1 MPGSATPPS
10 ADGGVGPHGGSP
22 VDVDIRG
29 AFDQAPIG
37 AAILT
42 LDRRVVWA
50 NSALIQ
56 VLGHSADTE
65 TQQTVLES
73 FHPADRGLVDRMLG
87 AVTSGAV
94 STGRAQARVFDAD
107 HEPLHVQLSAAA
119 VLDDA
124 DRCAH
129 LVLHVEN
136 VHSDYSRFAKLA
148 EAVLHD
154 PLTGLPNRTLFLDRL
169 HHGLQRHQR
178 LEQPLTVI
186 YLDLDHLGR
195 VEDALGAAAGEQLL
209 VKVAERLR
217 SCLRPGDTVGRI
229 GREEF
234 ALLCENTD
242 AAVAAGVAE
251 RVRALAAAPVTL
263 LGPDGTFLDDI
274 ALGVSLGIAG
284 ADDHPHLD
292 PESLLRAADAAGD
305 TDRSSRAAAL
315 GVDGRGHTPRRGSA
329 PAETNPEVVALSDAI
344 ARVRAV
350 YQPVVDLD
358 TRAVVGYEALAR
370 GPVGPLQEPDVLFAA
385 AAAAGR
391 TAELDWACRVAAG
404 RGAIDG
410 QLGRNHMLFINAEPE
425 VLARVLPTDVD
436 AAITRE
442 AMLHPLDVIVELT
455 ERELGANLPGV
466 LRAVERI
473 RSRGWRIAVDD
484 VGADPASLALLPLLA
499 PEVIKLDLRLVQSNT
514 TQEIARIVG
523 AVNAQAERTGALVL
537 AEGIETEAHAVTAHM
552 LGARLGQGYLFGR
565 PAPLPAGPVPDGPV
579 VDGLHPPGPASL
591 RTTDQRT
598 PFELVANSA
607 RARRSTKAML
617 TAVSRNLE
625 SQAFN
630 LDGAGVVLGT
640 FQNRRHITARSAK
653 RYAELGE
660 QCAYVAVFAVDVP
673 AELGPGVHTMSVDPR
688 DPLAN
693 EWDVVVLGPHF
704 AGALLSRDVGDEVGD
719 GVADPDRRFDYAVTY
734 DRNTVLAAATL
745 LLGRAPA

>member
-1 MPGSATPPS
+1 MPGSAAPPARGS
-10 ADGGVGPHGGSP
+10 DFGPSGGPA
-22 VDVDIRG
+22 VDVGG
-29 AFDQAPIG
+29 AFDHAPIG
-37 AAILT
+37 SAILT
-42 LDRRVVWA
+42 LDHQVIWS
-50 NSALIQ
+50 NTALNRM
-56 VLGHSADTE
+56 LGRTADAPE
-65 TQQTVLES
+65 QETVLES
-73 FHPADRGLVDRMLG
+73 FHPDDRTLVERMLRT
-87 AVTSGAV
+87 VTTGTV
-94 STGRAQARVFDAD
+94 STGRVRVRVLDPD
-107 HEPLHVQLSAAA
+107 RQPLHVQLSAAS

-124 DRCAH
+124 DRAAH

-136 VHSDYSRFAKLA
+136 VHSDFQRFVELT

-169 HHGLQRHQR
+169 HHGLLRHQR
-178 LEQPLTVI
+178 LQQPLTVI

-195 VEDALGAAAGEQLL
+195 VNDALGCDAGDQLL
-209 VKVAERLR
+209 VLVAERLR
-217 SCLRPGDTVGRI
+217 SCVRPGDTVGRV

-242 AAVAAGVAE
+242 ATVAAGVTD
-251 RVRALAAAPVTL
+251 RVRALLAAPVTL
-263 LGPDGTFLDDI
+263 LGPDGQAVDDI
-274 ALGVSLGIAG
+274 RLGVSTGVVG
-284 ADDHPHLD
+284 TDDHPHLD
-292 PESLLRAADAAGD
+292 PESLLRAADSAGY
-305 TDRSSRAAAL
+305 TDRCNRAAAL
-315 GVDGRGHTPRRGSA
+315 GVEAPRAARGPA
-329 PAETNPEVVALSDAI
+329 PEETTPEVVALSDAI
-344 ARVRAV
+344 AGVRAV

-370 GPVGPLQEPDVLFAA
+370 GPLGPLQEPDVLFAA

-404 RGAIDG
+404 RGAIE
-410 QLGRNHMLFINAEPE
+410 GRLNLNHMLFINAEPE
-425 VLARVLPTDVD
+425 VLARELPSDVG

-442 AMLHPLDVIVELT
+442 AVRHPLDVIVELT
-455 ERELGANLPGV
+455 ERELACNLPGV

-473 RSRGWRIAVDD
+473 RSRGWRVAVDD

-537 AEGIETEAHAVTAHM
+537 AEGIETEAHALTAHM

-565 PAPLPAGPVPDGPV
+565 PAPLPASPVPT
-579 VDGLHPPGPASL
+579 GPAIGAPRRPRPTGPCTS
-591 RTTDQRT
+591 DHRT
-598 PFELVANSA
+598 PFELIASST

-625 SQAFN
+625 NQAFN

-640 FQNRRHITARSAK
+640 FQNRRYITARSTS
-653 RYAELGE
+653 RYVELGE

-673 AELGPGVHTMSVDPR
+673 AELGTGVHTVPLDPR
-688 DPLAN
+688 DPLAK

-704 AGALLSRDVGDEVGD
+704 AGALLSRDVGDDVGAD
-719 GVADPDRRFDYAVTY
+719 ATDPDRRFDYVVTY
-734 DRNTVLAAATL
+734 DRDTVLAAATL
-745 LLGRAPA
+745 LLGRVPTT